1 MEDLRSLMACIDDIS
16 SKIPDGLYLEMADKM
31 KRVHDH
37 MNGNKPFHE
46 DTFYYSD
53 DDSELGSEDDA
64 SDSDYEAPWILTAQD
79 QRLREEE
86 RMRDIRKLKNEIIG
100 LVKQMHT
107 EYKNLFKF
115 GKVATSTYGG
125 IKRMTVRHKSEAIK
139 FWCEVQFDFGEV
151 LPNVKLPKWDT
162 VNEAIFVGCVSSVGA
177 TEDGGWTWKNLM
189 EWGLRTIVM
198 EIGTDDE
205 IERAKRGL
213 MFYDELSLKT
223 LQKLSAFEKKIYDD
237 YKEVCHMKWNSNV
250 EDAEKKIQI
259 GVKNM
264 DSLELACIEREY
276 ILVGDYNVE
285 RELRDYWNL
294 DRKVFA
300 TGRTIL

>member
-1 MEDLRSLMACIDDIS
+1 MEDLRSLMACIDAIS

-139 FWCEVQFDFGEV
+139 AWCERMASMAGQHR
-151 LPNVKLPKWDT
+151 L
-162 VNEAIFVGCVSSVGA
+162 VGCVSSIAA
-177 TEDGGWTWKNLM
+177 TEDGGWTWKNLT

-198 EIGTDDE
+198 EIGTEDE
-205 IERAKRGL
+205 IERAKTDVW

-223 LQKLSAFEKKIYDD
+223 LKKLPAFEKKIYDD
-237 YKEVCHMKWNSNV
+237 YKEECHRKWNSNV
-250 EDAEKKIQI
+250 EDAEKK
-259 GVKNM
+259 VRVSEKKM
-264 DSLELACIEREY
+264 DTLEKACIEREY
-276 ILVGDYNVE
+276 VLGGNNVE
-285 RELRDYWNL
+285 REWRDYWSL

>member
-1 MEDLRSLMACIDDIS
+1 MACLDDIS

-64 SDSDYEAPWILTAQD
+64 SDSDYEIAPEA
-79 QRLREEE
+79 QRLREEEE
-86 RMRDIRKLKNEIIG
+86 RMRDIRKLKCEIVG
-100 LVKQMHT
+100 LVKQMHA
-107 EYKNLFKF
+107 EYKNLVKF
-115 GKVATSTYGG
+115 DKVTTSTYSG

-139 FWCEVQFDFGEV
+139 AWCERMASMAGQHR
-151 LPNVKLPKWDT
+151 L
-162 VNEAIFVGCVSSVGA
+162 VGCVSSIAA

-205 IERAKRGL
+205 IDNAKTNK
-213 MFYDELSLKT
+213 FFFDELSLKT
-223 LQKLSAFEKKIYDD
+223 LQKLPAFEKKIYDD
-237 YKEVCHMKWNSNV
+237 YKEECHRKWNSNV
-250 EDAEKKIQI
+250 EDAEKK
-259 GVKNM
+259 VRESEKKM
-264 DSLELACIEREY
+264 DTLESACIEREY
-276 ILVGDYNVE
+276 VLGDNNVE
-285 RELRDYWNL
+285 REWRDFWSI
-294 DRKVFA
+294 DRNVFT